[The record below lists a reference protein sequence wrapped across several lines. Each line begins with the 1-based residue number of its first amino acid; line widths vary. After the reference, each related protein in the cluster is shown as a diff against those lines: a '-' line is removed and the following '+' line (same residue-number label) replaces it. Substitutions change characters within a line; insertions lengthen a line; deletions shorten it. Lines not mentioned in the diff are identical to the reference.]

1 MEIINNTD
9 FYIELDLHNAE
20 GISFRAQDVQG
31 LYVEIFTTNINR
43 TIIINSII
51 KEESK
56 DKIFVDSQKLKA
68 LDSGVIAY
76 VYNYYTLDSNAS
88 DKQFNRSE
96 IVYTD
101 YYYRDILQ
109 NGKGN
114 RKFVVYTKEEANDRF
129 QIKGNYL
136 TEHQDISGLAT
147 KKELP
152 TKLSQLAND
161 SKYITA
167 TDIANKANKNEI
179 PKNISQLNNDAGY
192 LTTLPTNITSKG
204 FPIVTT
210 ITNKT
215 LEANTFYNL
224 GEQSNITVVKL
235 KESTTP
241 NYSAEYILQ
250 FASGSTPTVLSLP
263 DAIKWQQPLI
273 IKANCIYQISI
284 VNNLAT
290 YGEWK

>member
-114 RKFVVYTKEEANDRF
+114 RKFVGYTKEEANDRF

-179 PKNISQLNNDAGY
+179 PKNISQLNNDEGY

-210 ITNKT
+210 ITNKA